1 MGVGETSAFGART
14 CTRRLGASRTLVAFR
29 LLQLEPAC
37 RACLVLADVEL
48 DGEAPGC
55 SGLWNRREAYLA
67 GVRFGDQR
75 LVRIFLLLF
84 ALRVASCQSLL
95 ARGFFALGLASW
107 SCWCPRHQPA
117 AGWRLVGAV
126 VALDANFVLVLWT
139 ALANNI
145 CKLCIIFIRKCTQNG
160 SQRT

>member
-1 MGVGETSAFGART
+1 MSF
-14 CTRRLGASRTLVAFR
+14 
-29 LLQLEPAC
+29 
-37 RACLVLADVEL
+37 ADVEL
-48 DGEAPGC
+48 DGEARGC
-55 SGLWNRREAYLA
+55 SGLWNCLREAYLA

-84 ALRVASCQSLL
+84 ALPVGSCLSLL
-95 ARGFFALGLASW
+95 ARGFFAPGAGLLASC
-107 SCWCPRHQPA
+107 CWCRRHQPA

-126 VALDANFVLVLWT
+126 VALDANFVLVLRT

-145 CKLCIIFIRKCTQNG
+145 CKLCIIFIRKCTQNA